1 MKLFRF
7 GERGREKPGILLDSG
22 EFLDVSAFGRDYDD
36 DFFRYDSFA
45 ELMAWVRDHREGVTT
60 LEPGSFRFAPVVR
73 RPSKI
78 VCVGLNY
85 RAHAAET
92 GAALPREP
100 KLFMKATTA
109 IAGVFDELELP
120 RGSQK
125 TDYEVELG
133 VVIGK
138 ESRYLDVDSA
148 RSAVFGYTIVNDY
161 SEREFQ
167 KEREGQWVKG
177 KSADG
182 FAPIGPYLVPRD
194 ALSPDDLRLWLSVNG
209 EMRQDGRTSD
219 MVFNVAEIVA
229 SISQYMT
236 LWPGDVISTGTPSGV
251 GLGMSPPSFLR
262 PGDVV
267 RYGIEGIGEAMQ
279 TVIEPSR
286 AG

>member
-22 EFLDVSAFGRDYDD
+22 EWLDVSAFGRDYDE
-36 DFFRYDSFA
+36 DFFRFDSFT
-45 ELMAWVRDHREGVTT
+45 ELREWASRSGAAVA

-100 KLFMKATTA
+100 KIFMKATTA
-109 IAGVFDELELP
+109 IAGVFDELALP
-120 RGSQK
+120 RNSHK

-148 RSAVFGYTIVNDY
+148 LSAVFGYTIVNDY

-182 FAPIGPYLVPRD
+182 FAPLGPYLVPRD
-194 ALSPDDLRLWLSVNG
+194 ALSPDDLRLWLSVND
-209 EMRQDGRTSD
+209 EVRQDGRTSD

-236 LWPGDVISTGTPSGV
+236 LLPGDVISTGTPSGV

-279 TVIEPSR
+279 RVIEPNR